1 MFQFYFWVVS
11 VANFLTARRCSPT
24 GARPGPPTTT
34 PCTACSANFEAL
46 GRKCRFRLR
55 RCGVGPRF
63 RTASRA
69 ARADAGA
76 ASRALR
82 AVPAAG
88 SSSPHGAC
96 SGARRLEDR
105 QPAGLQPLRP
115 KGAPPPLAPGRR
127 RTQRAETAAPGRPP
141 LAQRG
146 SGGQDPG
153 AQTRSSAGPRRPPAR
168 TGSRS
173 TAPRAP
179 PCAPRAPW
187 TPRTLPAAPR
197 PPARPGV
204 PGSALTAAP
213 SPGSPRGR
221 RPWLP
226 TQKEAVHVKEQVGHW
241 PQREHGRRHCVAAY
255 AGWGRTGGARP
266 SSRARALWKP
276 CAPQAAV
283 RTRDS
288 GLVVAAVRAAHAR
301 ARSWSPNNPT
311 PSRASSRCAQAPCYL
326 SGPSERLPRTRPPVL
341 PGRLGGSPRAIS
353 TCAAVCP

>member
-24 GARPGPPTTT
+24 GERPGPPTTT

-115 KGAPPPLAPGRR
+115 KGAPPPRAPGRR
-127 RTQRAETAAPGRPP
+127 RTQRAETRSTGPPTANPARQRRP
-141 LAQRG
+141 
-146 SGGQDPG
+146 
-153 AQTRSSAGPRRPPAR
+153 GPRRADPEQRRPEAPAR
-168 TGSRS
+168 PHGVPEHRPTRP
-173 TAPRAP
+173 AVRAP
-179 PCAPRAPW
+179 SAVDAADPPR
-187 TPRTLPAAPR
+187 RAA
-197 PPARPGV
+197 PARPGV

>member
-1 MFQFYFWVVS
+1 MFEFYVWFVS

-105 QPAGLQPLRP
+105 QPAGLQLLRP
-115 KGAPPPLAPGRR
+115 KGAPPPRAPGRR

-153 AQTRSSAGPRRPPAR
+153 ALTRSSAGPRRPPAR

-197 PPARPGV
+197 PPARGSRVRPSRPRHPRAALAGGGPGY
-204 PGSALTAAP
+204 P
-213 SPGSPRGR
+213 PRR
-221 RPWLP
+221 RPSMSKSRWVTGRSGSTGAAIASPP
-226 TQKEAVHVKEQVGHW
+226 TPGGGGQEA
-241 PQREHGRRHCVAAY
+241 
-255 AGWGRTGGARP
+255 
-266 SSRARALWKP
+266 RARRP
-276 CAPQAAV
+276 
-283 RTRDS
+283 
-288 GLVVAAVRAAHAR
+288 AHAR
-301 ARSWSPNNPT
+301 SGSLARRKPLCARAI
-311 PSRASSRCAQAPCYL
+311 RASS
-326 SGPSERLPRTRPPVL
+326 
-341 PGRLGGSPRAIS
+341 
-353 TCAAVCP
+353 